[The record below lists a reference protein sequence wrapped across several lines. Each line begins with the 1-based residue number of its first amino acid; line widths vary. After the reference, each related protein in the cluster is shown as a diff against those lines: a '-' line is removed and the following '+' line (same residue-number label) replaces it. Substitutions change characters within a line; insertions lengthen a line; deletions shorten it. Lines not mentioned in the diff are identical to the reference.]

1 MTRLLQV
8 EYFKLRKRMMTWIL
22 AAILVGLVV
31 LLYSVLWSVSGRVT
45 TFGDRNRFT
54 GADLR
59 RALFLQ
65 ASVPFSLQIVAIFGS
80 ILAMILASGAA
91 GSEYAW
97 GTVRLTATAAS
108 GRLRLIA
115 AKLIVVFAMI
125 IAGAVLAV
133 AVGLAL
139 SSLITV
145 SNGGADFSFVTR
157 GWVGHQFAATGRTL
171 FVMMPYVTLAY
182 AAAIIGRSTLAGVG
196 AGIGSAFIE
205 PIASNLM
212 RLGTGFWHS
221 VPNFLL
227 NANVQV
233 IMAQN
238 SLPEVANFGPSK
250 RELASRG
257 ANSVAEAA
265 IILALYTVG
274 FITLAFAVY
283 RRRDI
288 TAGTG

>member
-1 MTRLLQV
+1 MKRLMQV

-31 LLYSVLWSVSGRVT
+31 LLYSVLWSVSGRVE

-125 IAGAVLAV
+125 VAGAVLAV

-157 GWVGHQFAATGRTL
+157 AWVGHQFAAMGRTL

-182 AAAIIGRSTLAGVG
+182 AAAVVGRSTLAGVG

-205 PIASNLM
+205 PVVSNLM
-212 RLGTGFWHS
+212 RLGTGFWHG

-257 ANSVAEAA
+257 ANSVTEAA

-274 FITLAFAVY
+274 FIALAFVVY

>member
-31 LLYSVLWSVSGRVT
+31 LLYSVLWSVSGRVG

-80 ILAMILASGAA
+80 ILAMILASGSA

-115 AKLIVVFAMI
+115 AKLIVVFAMVV
-125 IAGAVLAV
+125 AGAVLAV
-133 AVGLAL
+133 AVG
-139 SSLITV
+139 V
-145 SNGGADFSFVTR
+145 GVRPPVPGGHGGGGFRVFV
-157 GWVGHQFAATGRTL
+157 AAG
-171 FVMMPYVTLAY
+171 
-182 AAAIIGRSTLAGVG
+182 GGG
-196 AGIGSAFIE
+196 
-205 PIASNLM
+205 
-212 RLGTGFWHS
+212 
-221 VPNFLL
+221 
-227 NANVQV
+227 
-233 IMAQN
+233 
-238 SLPEVANFGPSK
+238 
-250 RELASRG
+250 
-257 ANSVAEAA
+257 
-265 IILALYTVG
+265 
-274 FITLAFAVY
+274 
-283 RRRDI
+283 
-288 TAGTG
+288 